1 MGTII
6 EILKPCEEAKSLT
19 QWDLGRK
26 IIIRPDA
33 ETIVDEVR
41 FSNVLSKKALVVE
54 PTFDELGNIVSGI
67 PNILLQSSL
76 EIYVSVAM
84 HFKDGKCVIHKET
97 LEVAPEKKPSDY
109 IYTEIEI
116 KNYEELEQRIKA
128 LEEQGTGG
136 NGKPGSDGFSPI
148 ANVVETT
155 AGAVITITDKKGTT
169 TATVK
174 NGKEGKD
181 GADGAKGDK
190 GDTGAKG
197 ADGTSISIKNISEST
212 VDGGNN
218 VVTFS
223 DGQKMI
229 VKNGRKGSDGKTAYQ
244 YAKDGGYT
252 GTEKEFAQ
260 KLAEEIGGVEITDG
274 EPTKEST
281 VMTLNPNAEEVNL
294 YTAEEIDEMLQN
306 LPSGEWKILHDITT
320 TEDVSVI
327 ECEFEPVTE
336 LCVMFNTKFTA
347 DSVSNKYTFILV
359 NDKNFAETTKVYNNN
374 FTSIVAVFKFCKQLV
389 VGAMGDGAV
398 AAFDGSRLKGLAS
411 QINIGPVKEENA
423 TKIKIYCAESTNKFI
438 AGTRLILAGR

>member
-6 EILKPCEEAKSLT
+6 EIVKPCEEAKSLT

-26 IIIRPDA
+26 IIIRPDTEA
-33 ETIVDEVR
+33 IVDEVR
-41 FSNVLSKKALVVE
+41 FSNILSKKALVVE

-97 LEVAPEKKPSDY
+97 LEVTPEKKPSDY

-116 KNYEELEQRIKA
+116 KNYEELEQRIKV

-155 AGAVITITDKKGTT
+155 EGAVITITDEKGTT

-174 NGKEGKD
+174 NGKDGKN

-190 GDTGAKG
+190 GETGAKG

-223 DGQKMI
+223 DGQKII
-229 VKNGRKGSDGKTAYQ
+229 VKNGRKGSNGKTAYQ
-244 YAKDGGYT
+244 YAQDGGYV
-252 GTEKEFAQ
+252 GTEEEFAE
-260 KLAEEIGGVEITDG
+260 KLAQENPTKEKFEEEIGKLSEAIANLKI
-274 EPTKEST
+274 PT
-281 VMTLNPNAEEVNL
+281 VDDILNE
-294 YTAEEIDEMLQN
+294 
-306 LPSGEWKILHDITT
+306 LPTWEG
-320 TEDVSVI
+320 
-327 ECEFEPVTE
+327 
-336 LCVMFNTKFTA
+336 
-347 DSVSNKYTFILV
+347 
-359 NDKNFAETTKVYNNN
+359 
-374 FTSIVAVFKFCKQLV
+374 
-389 VGAMGDGAV
+389 GA
-398 AAFDGSRLKGLAS
+398 
-411 QINIGPVKEENA
+411 
-423 TKIKIYCAESTNKFI
+423 Y
-438 AGTRLILAGR
+438 